1 GSIWEGTGNI
11 VALDALTRAVG
22 RHGAESALGA
32 DLHARLDDSSSVPQA
47 WRDKLHGLTD
57 KAIDFAREVAK
68 HSENEADARRAT
80 STLYQVA
87 SAVAMTWEGA
97 RIHAARGD
105 ARRVL
110 LARAVIDH
118 RLTPNDPFKLMTT
131 GAERKIVEHL
141 LGDDAVGI
149 VEAGDLVTAA

>member
-1 GSIWEGTGNI
+1 
-11 VALDALTRAVG
+11 
-22 RHGAESALGA
+22 
-32 DLHARLDDSSSVPQA
+32 
-47 WRDKLHGLTD
+47 
-57 KAIDFAREVAK
+57 
-68 HSENEADARRAT
+68 
-80 STLYQVA
+80 
-87 SAVAMTWEGA
+87 MTWEGA

-149 VEAGDLVTAA
+149 VEAGELLTVA